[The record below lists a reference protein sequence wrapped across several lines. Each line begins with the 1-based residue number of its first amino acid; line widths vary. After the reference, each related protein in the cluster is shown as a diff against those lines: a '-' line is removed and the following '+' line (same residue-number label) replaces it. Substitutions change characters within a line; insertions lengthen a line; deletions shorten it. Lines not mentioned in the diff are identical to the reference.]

1 MLIWKLALILPFFIL
16 EGFIYN
22 PRVTLLI
29 FYQQFSNQLNFGMW
43 IDFMLLILNVSVNLL
58 ICEVTPLYSAL
69 CDLSSCCAM
78 FHFLNLSIDED
89 DVSGKKRPL
98 KISLCSFKLYRVQ
111 LASLYFVNCWRF
123 FLQFS
128 SQDCLPVP
136 DCLLCVYVLHKTSQK
151 EVLSLVQGSSIPKCT
166 KQNGMLLQLMF
177 WLL

>member
-1 MLIWKLALILPFFIL
+1 MLVRKLALILPFWIL

-29 FYQQFSNQLNFGMW
+29 FHQQFSNQLNFGMW
-43 IDFMLLILNVSVNLL
+43 IDFMLLILNVPVNL
-58 ICEVTPLYSAL
+58 ICEVTPLYSVL
-69 CDLSSCCAM
+69 CYLSSCCAM
-78 FHFLNLSIDED
+78 FDFLNVSIHED
-89 DVSGKKRPL
+89 DVSEKKRPW
-98 KISLCSFKLYRVQ
+98 KISLCSFKLYRVH

-136 DCLLCVYVLHKTSQK
+136 NCLLCVYVLHTTSQK

-166 KQNGMLLQLMF
+166 KQNGMLLQLLF